1 MSFKP
6 VRQYLS
12 DRLTEVDSDF
22 LVYDA
27 TFANDFVGDN
37 NCDKR
42 FHIFYGNITAS
53 VANQNPTTD
62 TINATVKLFF
72 RGFRD
77 SNESLD
83 NALDLANEYRVNCL
97 RQSKLAGQVHIKRV
111 VCTSITAESLPSN
124 DQQFVINLEFSITYI
139 CGTGINLDC
148 E

>member
-6 VRQYLS
+6 VRQYLA

-37 NCDKR
+37 NFDKR
-42 FHIFYGNITAS
+42 FHIFYGNITSS
-53 VANQNPTTD
+53 VANQNTTTD

-83 NALDLANEYRVNCL
+83 NALDIANLYRVNCL
-97 RQSKLAGQVHIKRV
+97 RQSKLVGQVHIKRV
-111 VCTSITAESLPSN
+111 VCNSIIAESMPDN

>member
-6 VRQYLS
+6 IRQFLT
-12 DRLTEVDSDF
+12 DRLLEIDSDF
-22 LVYDA
+22 EVYDA

-37 NCDKR
+37 DFNKR

-53 VANQNPTTD
+53 VANQNTTTD
-62 TINATVKLFF
+62 VVNASVRLFF
-72 RGFRD
+72 RGYRD

-83 NALDLANEYRVNCL
+83 NALDLANQYRVNCL
-97 RQSKLAGQVHIKRV
+97 RMSKLIGQVHIKRV
-111 VCTSITAESLPSN
+111 VCNSIIAEPLPEN
-124 DQQFVINLEFSITYI
+124 DQQFTVTLQLSITYI